1 MTLMIFANFPPGNY
15 VIIVFCIS
23 LKSSAS
29 PDSLHCKVC
38 GSAYQVEQGTR
49 LDWQHGFT
57 TQHWLQTAAIVTCM
71 CVSAAGAWVTIQL
84 FEDPVI
90 RMLSAGSALLI
101 QYVCVR

>member
-1 MTLMIFANFPPGNY
+1 
-15 VIIVFCIS
+15 
-23 LKSSAS
+23 
-29 PDSLHCKVC
+29 VC
-38 GSAYQVEQGTR
+38 GAVYQVEQGTR

-57 TQHWLQTAAIVTCM
+57 TQHWLQTAAIVTSM

-90 RMLSAGSALLI
+90 RMLAAGSALLI